1 MQKNE
6 LRKLRALPATKEM
19 MQKGKKYTEK
29 DEMLWTGKKRHV
41 IIPEY
46 DVLMR
51 VQNLKQYIKIAVFLP
66 EDMRSDIKTPRYE
79 IFLNVEGQEYI
90 TRELDAEGKEVHAA
104 WESFGIFSFC
114 ESGGTQSVPSGVVPD
129 QGQPGCHDAGS
140 TAS

>member
-66 EDMRSDIKTPRYE
+66 EDMRSDIKNPRYE
-79 IFLNVEGQEYI
+79 IFLNV
-90 TRELDAEGKEVHAA
+90 
-104 WESFGIFSFC
+104 
-114 ESGGTQSVPSGVVPD
+114 
-129 QGQPGCHDAGS
+129 
-140 TAS
+140 